1 MSLKYIES
9 SLRGVQ
15 HAGAW
20 SLGGGR
26 TCAHLVC
33 SNQTHKLVITTAP
46 ATSDPC
52 NHLQLS
58 MPEIFVKKEGICVV

>member
-33 SNQTHKLVITTAP
+33 SNQTHKLVIQPRQLRAIR
-46 ATSDPC
+46 ATIC
-52 NHLQLS
+52 NYLCLKS
-58 MPEIFVKKEGICVV
+58 L